1 METLRMNGPQA
12 SPAQPWAWADSLA
25 SEGKSYG
32 YSRTVPSQL
41 GPLPGS
47 RQFREEDA
55 CFCLFPKVRFGHG
68 RALSCPHRSSGVNSH
83 CHSQHPHHPLP
94 GTEPSRPSWAE
105 SAGVYWTGISRVGRR
120 EPPRATSA
128 LPGRCH
134 PGPRLRTPP
143 PGSGAD
149 FWESWASS
157 DSASRRGRSL
167 SWSPGMRRDQVA
179 QRRGPGLLGTS
190 YACVIY
196 AKQSAHRLPGQARV
210 PG

>member
-83 CHSQHPHHPLP
+83 CHSQRPHHPLP
-94 GTEPSRPSWAE
+94 GTQPSRPSWAE
-105 SAGVYWTGISRVGRR
+105 SAGVDWTGISRAG
-120 EPPRATSA
+120 
-128 LPGRCH
+128 H
-134 PGPRLRTPP
+134 
-143 PGSGAD
+143 
-149 FWESWASS
+149 
-157 DSASRRGRSL
+157 
-167 SWSPGMRRDQVA
+167 
-179 QRRGPGLLGTS
+179 
-190 YACVIY
+190 
-196 AKQSAHRLPGQARV
+196 
-210 PG
+210 